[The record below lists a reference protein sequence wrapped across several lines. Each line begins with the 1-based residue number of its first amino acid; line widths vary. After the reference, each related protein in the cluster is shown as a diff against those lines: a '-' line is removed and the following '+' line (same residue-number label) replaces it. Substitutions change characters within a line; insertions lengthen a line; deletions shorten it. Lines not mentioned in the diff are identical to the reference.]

1 MIKFKGLSPSMVEFL
16 KTLTYRVVHIN
27 CGRIKLIVR
36 FILKAIKD
44 FAHRY
49 FLQLS

>member
-16 KTLTYRVVHIN
+16 KTLTYRVAHISYEY
-27 CGRIKLIVR
+27 IKFIVY
-36 FILKAIKD
+36 FILKAIKN

-49 FLQLS
+49 FL